1 MFWAA
6 RVLHW
11 RTQQVFHL
19 AWKGWVI
26 FNMYRDGD
34 RLLQLLILNEESLVS
49 RSHQLGLITSLPFV
63 HTARRSYR
71 LSDPVNYLDCSRAQ
85 CVSLAEEM
93 SWTLLLRG
101 RRSRNKVCVG
111 EPAEGS
117 FAQIICCLQCEFVG
131 SGLEAAFEAADTYTR
146 ALAPGLLEVFC
157 SKASKCQTQL
167 KWHYMHQWWM
177 FWLKWRL
184 RMQRNVIRIVNCR
197 FPWTNGYL
205 NALCSFGICLKVGL
219 THAFIQIIHACQRCN
234 MSSLC

>member
-26 FNMYRDGD
+26 FNMYHDGD
-34 RLLQLLILNEESLVS
+34 RLLQLLILNEEFLVS

-101 RRSRNKVCVG
+101 RRSRNKVSVG

-117 FAQIICCLQCEFVG
+117 FAQLICIHSMTFVG
-131 SGLEAAFEAADTYTR
+131 SGLNAVSAADDTYTR
-146 ALAPGLLEVFC
+146 VLAPGLLE
-157 SKASKCQTQL
+157 
-167 KWHYMHQWWM
+167 M
-177 FWLKWRL
+177 FPD
-184 RMQRNVIRIVNCR
+184 Q
-197 FPWTNGYL
+197 
-205 NALCSFGICLKVGL
+205 
-219 THAFIQIIHACQRCN
+219 ACP
-234 MSSLC
+234 